1 MLKLNIDGANMAEP
15 VKPERQQD
23 TKPGSDR
30 KAAKP
35 ANKAGKAA
43 NK

>member
-1 MLKLNIDGANMAEP
+1 MRKLVFNGTEMKELEPAE
-15 VKPERQQD
+15 VKKAE
-23 TKPGSDR
+23 TKA

-35 ANKAGKAA
+35 ANKARKAA

>member
-1 MLKLNIDGANMAEP
+1 MLKLVIDGTEMKEPEKADSLKAEKEEP
-15 VKPERQQD
+15 KA
-23 TKPGSDR
+23 

-35 ANKAGKAA
+35 ANKARKAA

>member
-1 MLKLNIDGANMAEP
+1 MKKLVIDGKRMTELGSVELKKAEKKEP
-15 VKPERQQD
+15 KA
-23 TKPGSDR
+23 